1 MNVRIEIPEELF
13 NSEAGNVSRD
23 VLETIAAEGFRSHQL
38 STAQV
43 RRLLG
48 YESRFEVYKFL
59 AKRGIP
65 WVDYSVEEARREMQ
79 VIEEL
84 LGR

>member
-48 YESRFEVYKFL
+48 FESRFEVHEFL
-59 AKRGIP
+59 GKRGIP
-65 WVDYSVEEARREMQ
+65 WVDYSVEDAKREMELL
-79 VIEEL
+79 EEL